1 MKRLIV
7 IGGPTASGKTALSV
21 ALAKHYQTVVIS
33 ADSRQFYKEMSV
45 GTAKPTVEEMDGITH
60 FFIDSHSITDEI
72 NAARFASK
80 VTDLVADLFK
90 NVDTLILTGGSGMFI
105 DAFVFGLDNIP
116 HDQEIAKQLNKQL
129 EQEGLAS
136 LLTDLEEKDP
146 VYYATVDR
154 NNPMRVIR
162 ALEAIRI
169 TNQPFSSLRT
179 GSKKEHPFKIEYF
192 VLDLPRDLLYER
204 INLRVDKMV
213 ENGLEQE
220 VKNLI
225 PYKNLKPLATVGYTE
240 LFRYFDGEIDRAT
253 CIDLIKQN
261 SRRYA
266 KRQLTWFKRNQIAQ
280 WIPYQKEV
288 SKMVAVIVSKIN

>member
-60 FFIDSHSITDEI
+60 YFIDSHSITDEI
-72 NAARFASK
+72 NAARFASE

-116 HDQEIAKQLNKQL
+116 HDQEIATQLNKQL

>member
-60 FFIDSHSITDEI
+60 YFIDSHSITDEI
-72 NAARFASK
+72 NAARFASE

>member
-60 FFIDSHSITDEI
+60 YFIDSHSITDEI
-72 NAARFASK
+72 NAARFASE

-90 NVDTLILTGGSGMFI
+90 TVDTLILTGGSGMFI

-116 HDQEIAKQLNKQL
+116 HDQEIAKQLNEQL
-129 EQEGLAS
+129 EQEGLIS
-136 LLTDLEEKDP
+136 LLTELEEKDP
-146 VYYATVDR
+146 VYYETVDR

-179 GSKKEHPFKIEYF
+179 GSKKEHPFKIDYF

-204 INLRVDKMV
+204 INLRVDQMV

-220 VKNLI
+220 VKALI

-240 LFRYFDGEIDRAT
+240 WFRYFDGEIDRAT

-288 SKMVAVIVSKIN
+288 SKMIAAIVSKIN

>member
-21 ALAKHYQTVVIS
+21 DLAKHYQTVVIS

>member
-60 FFIDSHSITDEI
+60 YLIDSHSITDEI
-72 NAARFASK
+72 NAARFASEA
-80 VTDLVADLFK
+80 TDLVADLFK
-90 NVDTLILTGGSGMFI
+90 TVDTLILTGGSGMFI

-116 HDQEIAKQLNKQL
+116 HDPEIAKQLNEQL
-129 EQEGLAS
+129 EQEGLIS
-136 LLTDLEEKDP
+136 LLTELEEKDP
-146 VYYATVDR
+146 VYYETVDR

-204 INLRVDKMV
+204 INLRVDQMV

-220 VKNLI
+220 VKALI

-240 LFRYFDGEIDRAT
+240 WFRYFDGEIDRAT

-288 SKMVAVIVSKIN
+288 SKMIAAIVSKIN